1 MVSVMAQAIDDVLVD
16 NLQYKL
22 GEGASYVDRRESC
35 TFFPLGSNIYSPS
48 SGNKV
53 LRIALNADGGFLDP
67 STVRFNF
74 TVRNNGA
81 VLSSGSPAAPDY
93 TKNRLRPLS
102 GPWCFWRRMRILC
115 NQTVVED
122 FTDYARVHE
131 MTEQTQ
137 NQNVRNNDDMWF
149 RWKIGCTTWHRSHI
163 RRTNNCN
170 PSRNRCRPGK
180 TVFI

>member
-1 MVSVMAQAIDDVLVD
+1 MAQAIDDVLVD

-22 GEGASYVDRRESC
+22 GEGASYVDGRESC

-81 VLSSGSPAAPDY
+81 VIGSGSQVVPDY
-93 TKNRLRPLS
+93 TKTAYDLS
-102 GPWCFWRRMRILC
+102 QDLGVFGDVCVF
-115 NQTVVED
+115 
-122 FTDYARVHE
+122 YATR
-131 MTEQTQ
+131 QL
-137 NQNVRNNDDMWF
+137 
-149 RWKIGCTTWHRSHI
+149 
-163 RRTNNCN
+163 
-170 PSRNRCRPGK
+170 
-180 TVFI
+180 